1 MYDLIVIGR
10 GLSSLLFLK
19 QYLHTHSDLKVL
31 IIEKSKKIESRYISS
46 WQGPGLLDLK
56 KEYGI
61 HADKAYK
68 KISIKNEEISIKRNI
83 SPYSYNTYDYNHVI
97 ETIFNSLKDK
107 VEIIYDQVISV
118 KEMYNEVN
126 VKTIKHTFKSQ
137 YLISSTSLAKQTLK
151 NNKMLFQY
159 FIGTKIKIKDNH
171 KHDTCQLMHFLQS
184 NNEVLFNYNL
194 PFDQKS
200 ILIETTAFGKKVNF
214 ENLEKIHKQSLA
226 TFNFAKI
233 IKKEKG
239 VIPMSVDHKFHRTAR
254 IINIGL
260 DGGFARPSSGYM
272 LLRAAQWSIINKN
285 TNLKDLVFKEK
296 KLISF
301 LDKIFLKAC
310 YYYPG
315 LASSIFVK
323 LFNSNDIASVIRFLA
338 DIPKLY
344 DIVKILMNTPKKIM
358 INALIK

>member
-19 QYLHTHSDLKVL
+19 QYLDTHSDLKVL
-31 IIEKSKKIESRYISS
+31 IIEKNKKIESRYISS
-46 WQGPGLLDLK
+46 WQGQGLLDLK

-61 HADKAYK
+61 HAYKAYK
-68 KISIKNEEISIKRNI
+68 KISISNKTISIKKNLL
-83 SPYSYNTYDYNHVI
+83 PYSYNTYDYKHVI
-97 ETIFNSLKDK
+97 ETIFSSLKDR
-107 VEIIYDQVISV
+107 VEIIYDQVISI
-118 KEMYNEVN
+118 KEIYNAVN
-126 VKTIKHTFKSQ
+126 VNTKKYKFQSQ
-137 YLISSTSLAKQTLK
+137 YLISSTSIDQQSV
-151 NNKMLFQY
+151 NNKKMLFQY
-159 FIGTKIKIKDNH
+159 FVGTKILIKDNH

-200 ILIETTAFGKKVNF
+200 MLIETTAFGKKVHF
-214 ENLEKIHKQSLA
+214 ENLDKIHKKSLA
-226 TFNFAKI
+226 VFNIAKI
-233 IKKEKG
+233 IKREKG
-239 VIPMSVDHKFHRTAR
+239 IIPMSVNHKFHRTAR

-272 LLRAAQWSIINKN
+272 LLRAAQWSKINKN

-296 KLISF
+296 KLINF

-310 YYYPG
+310 YYYPD
-315 LASSIFVK
+315 LANSIFIK

-338 DIPKLY
+338 DIPTLY
-344 DIVKILMNTPKKIM
+344 DIVKILINTPKKIM

>member
-19 QYLHTHSDLKVL
+19 QYLDTHSDLKVL
-31 IIEKSKKIESRYISS
+31 IIEKSKKIETRYISS

-56 KEYGI
+56 KEYNI

-68 KISIKNEEISIKRNI
+68 KISISNEEILIKKNI
-83 SPYSYNTYDYNHVI
+83 SPYSYNTYDYKHVI

-118 KEMYNEVN
+118 KEIYNEVN
-126 VKTIKHTFKSQ
+126 VKTKKHTFQSQ
-137 YLISSTSLAKQTLK
+137 YLISSTSVDQQLV
-151 NNKMLFQY
+151 NNKKMLFQY
-159 FIGTKIKIKDNH
+159 FVGTKIQIKDNH

-200 ILIETTAFGKKVNF
+200 ILIETTAFGKKVKF
-214 ENLEKIHKQSLA
+214 EHLRRIHTKSLA
-226 TFNFAKI
+226 KLNIAKI

-239 VIPMSVDHKFHRTAR
+239 IIPMSVNHKFHRTAR

-272 LLRAAQWSIINKN
+272 LLRAAEWSIINKN

-296 KLISF
+296 KLINF

-310 YYYPG
+310 YYYPD
-315 LASSIFVK
+315 LANSIFIK

-344 DIVKILMNTPKKIM
+344 DIVKILINTPKKIM